1 MVRIMKKNLISIFTL
16 VLLFTSLMFMST
28 GAKSQSDEND
38 TIVIL
43 GTQTFLPGE
52 TDPFEWECQG
62 DFTDCTEVIIFGEVN

>member
-1 MVRIMKKNLISIFTL
+1 MKRIILDMVTIFSLIAFLMVTSIS
-16 VLLFTSLMFMST
+16 V
-28 GAKSQSDEND
+28 KSQGENDD

-62 DFTDCTEVIIFGEVN
+62 EFTNCTEVYIFG